1 MAEIRKA
8 KSSAHG
14 CILIYRMNFS
24 GEKLT
29 DGGVGGDGDY
39 GDSVSEVGPLA
50 ELPDRSLEHT
60 HHSEPIVF

>member
-1 MAEIRKA
+1 MI
-8 KSSAHG
+8 
-14 CILIYRMNFS
+14 FS